1 MGKWV
6 SADVL
11 DQALVMIS
19 GASRMMAVVGQPADY
34 AAATAG
40 SLADIAVGPDDF
52 ALGDAN
58 GGRRVLVAAK
68 DAVPVVVAGTVDHVA
83 LVHDATQRLL
93 YVTTCDAQLLEAGS
107 AVNIDGWSVEIGAPV

>member
-1 MGKWV
+1 MAKWV

-34 AAATAG
+34 AAAAAAR
-40 SLADIAVGPDDF
+40 LADVAMGPGDF
-52 ALGDAN
+52 VLGGAE

-68 DAVPVVVAGTVDHVA
+68 DAVPVVVDGTADHVA
-83 LVHDATQRLL
+83 LVNDGAERLL
-93 YVTTCDAQLLEAGS
+93 YVTTCDAQPLEAGGL
-107 AVNIDGWSVEIGAPV
+107 VNIDGWSVEIGAPV